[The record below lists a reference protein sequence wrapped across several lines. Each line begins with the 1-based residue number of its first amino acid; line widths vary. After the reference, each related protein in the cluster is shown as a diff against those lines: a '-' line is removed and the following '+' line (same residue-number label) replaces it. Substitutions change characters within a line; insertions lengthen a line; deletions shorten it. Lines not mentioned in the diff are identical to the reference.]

1 MLVERPLAAVR
12 PDLEDKQR
20 MLLAR
25 TMFSA
30 VHGVV
35 SLSLDAKLPSLPASV
50 LSDQVRRFVGIVA
63 AGLVAEMPTRR
74 R

>member
-1 MLVERPLAAVR
+1 
-12 PDLEDKQR
+12 

-63 AGLVAEMPTRR
+63 AGLVAEMPARR